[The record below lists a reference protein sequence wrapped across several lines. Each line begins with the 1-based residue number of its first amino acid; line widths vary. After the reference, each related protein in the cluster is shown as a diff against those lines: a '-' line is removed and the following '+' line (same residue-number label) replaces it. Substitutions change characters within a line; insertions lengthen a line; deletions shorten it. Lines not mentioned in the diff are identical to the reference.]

1 MASFIS
7 LLDLVYP
14 VGSTY
19 ISASSTTSPASRFG
33 GTWTALSGYYLY
45 ANGAST
51 PGGTLGSSTHYHEI
65 SNSRVKCAIGAAGG
79 SAVTISYSASLASIT
94 RHSGSTWNGGY
105 ATVGPYSIVGAS
117 GSGATDTRTM
127 NHHTP
132 CYGETEAGSSN
143 PYGLK
148 VCMWKRTA

>member
-7 LLDLVYP
+7 LTDLIYP

-45 ANGAST
+45 ANGASS

-65 SNSRVKCAIGAAGG
+65 SNARVKCAVGATGAYAASIGYAAN
-79 SAVTISYSASLASIT
+79 TPYIT
-94 RHSGSTWNGGY
+94 RHSGTTWNGGY
-105 ATVGPYSIVGAS
+105 GSIDQYTITGGVIMESRA
-117 GSGATDTRTM
+117 M

-132 CYGETEAGSSN
+132 CYGETETGSSN

>member
-7 LLDLVYP
+7 LTDLIYP

-51 PGGTLGSSTHYHEI
+51 PGGTLGSTTHYHEI
-65 SNSRVKCAIGAAGG
+65 SNSRVKCAVGASG
-79 SAVTISYSASLASIT
+79 SYVSSIAYFASPPYIT
-94 RHSGSTWNGGY
+94 RHSGSTWNGGFG
-105 ATVGPYSIVGAS
+105 TVGSFTITG
-117 GSGATDTRTM
+117 GSTTESRTM

-132 CYGETEAGSSN
+132 CYGETETGSSN

>member
-7 LLDLVYP
+7 LTDLIYP

-45 ANGAST
+45 ANGNST

-65 SNSRVKCAIGAAGG
+65 SNTRVKCAVGATGQDVRTIGYFAKPP
-79 SAVTISYSASLASIT
+79 YIT

-105 ATVGPYSIVGAS
+105 NTVTSYTITGDCYNTS
-117 GSGATDTRTM
+117 RTM

-132 CYGETEAGSSN
+132 CYGETEKGSSN

>member
-7 LLDLVYP
+7 LTDLIYP

-51 PGGTLGSSTHYHEI
+51 PGGTLGSTTHYHEI
-65 SNSRVKCAIGAAGG
+65 SNSRVKCAGGASGNYVASIAYYA
-79 SAVTISYSASLASIT
+79 SAPYIT

-105 ATVGPYSIVGAS
+105 ATVGGYTIVGAS
-117 GSGATDTRTM
+117 GSGGTDTRIM

-132 CYGETEAGSSN
+132 CYGETETGSSS